1 MCFLLCVG
9 SKNLI
14 KSPVAGSVKKSMK
27 LLLRRQH
34 AFYVCAVLFFIVRPS
49 LIFSSSSQ
57 QRWWRARPR
66 ETERNEKYE
75 VGRVGSLSLP
85 LSYCCI
91 VSACSLSL
99 IDFSSIDLC
108 VSPTS
113 PNIHHP
119 PRPPAAPIS
128 LSGQKQTLQNSVQNA
143 CVAHFFLLSIRFFT
157 RGC

>member
-1 MCFLLCVG
+1 VFLLCVG

-14 KSPVAGSVKKSMK
+14 KSPVAGSVEKSMK
-27 LLLRRQH
+27 LLLRQQH

-49 LIFSSSSQ
+49 LIFFPPAASSGGA
-57 QRWWRARPR
+57 RAPEKRR
-66 ETERNEKYE
+66 EMKNMKLA
-75 VGRVGSLSLP
+75 VWALSLP

-128 LSGQKQTLQNSVQNA
+128 LSEQKQMLQNSVQNVY
-143 CVAHFFLLSIRFFT
+143 VAVFFSLSRFIKE
-157 RGC
+157 